1 MDLENFYL
9 LNPVQ
14 YLRHDTMKNDLVS
27 VTMTMSYLANKQT
40 DLTNF
45 RLIEPLCYILDKRW
59 GVSYCMTLDNFTL
72 VEKLKLE
79 S

>member
-14 YLRHDTMKNDLVS
+14 YLRHDMKNDLVS

-45 RLIEPLCYILDKRW
+45 RLIDPLRYILDKR
-59 GVSYCMTLDNFTL
+59 
-72 VEKLKLE
+72 
-79 S
+79 

>member
-45 RLIEPLCYILDKRW
+45 RLIEPLCYILDKR
-59 GVSYCMTLDNFTL
+59 
-72 VEKLKLE
+72 
-79 S
+79 